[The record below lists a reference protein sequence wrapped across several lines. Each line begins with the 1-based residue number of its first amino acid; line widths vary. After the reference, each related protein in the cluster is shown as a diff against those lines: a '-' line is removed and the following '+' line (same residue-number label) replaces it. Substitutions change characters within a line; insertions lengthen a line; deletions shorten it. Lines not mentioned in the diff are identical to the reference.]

1 MEQKSYREFTQ
12 QQQLDQHVLLFVK
25 RTRYQV
31 INKLLYT
38 AASLKMQRA
47 HMRAHMRTHMHREAR
62 EKTGAKL
69 KGQKPVTYL
78 FLVLQLLTC
87 RLLAML
93 AGFWYIHP

>member
-1 MEQKSYREFTQ
+1 
-12 QQQLDQHVLLFVK
+12 
-25 RTRYQV
+25 
-31 INKLLYT
+31 
-38 AASLKMQRA
+38 MQRA
-47 HMRAHMRTHMHREAR
+47 HMRTYMHREAR

>member
-38 AASLKMQRA
+38 AASVKMQ
-47 HMRAHMRTHMHREAR
+47 RAHMRTHMHREAR